1 MSSLRPISAN
11 APVTPD
17 QFSGFVDRVF
27 AHLQRADQRRW
38 GHAYLLGLLTA
49 PGKKTV
55 RRLAAAVTDSPTASQ
70 SLQQFVNSSPW
81 EWEPVRHEV
90 ARWAEERL
98 RPRAWTIATTVLPK
112 RGDHSCGVHRRFVPR
127 LGQTV
132 NCQVGV
138 GLFLSGGGSAVS
150 VDWRL
155 HLPSRW
161 MLPHLRQQARIPGD
175 IRPQPVGRDAFDMA
189 DRLHRHAGVTPLP
202 LVADLRDGW
211 QAGDLARLLARQRHD
226 FVVAVSADFPVLPL
240 DAAERDP
247 YSLTTP
253 GVRHGL
259 PSAGTVRA
267 GSVVGGCLRGTHRN
281 AGAPADLVRLP
292 AAAMPGV
299 RERRVYRLFTD
310 RRRPSVVWITNIV
323 RRRAAE
329 LSSLVGCWADTAD
342 AVRDLRQD
350 FGLLDFEGRSYP
362 GWHHYMTLVS
372 AAHAYRTLLG
382 SPPRSPAR
390 DLEPVPA

>member
-1 MSSLRPISAN
+1 MSSLRPISAG
-11 APVTPD
+11 APVPAD
-17 QFSGFVDRVF
+17 QFSAFADRVF
-27 AHLQRADQRRW
+27 THLQRADQRRW

-98 RPRAWTIATTVLPK
+98 RPRAWTVATAVLPK

-161 MLPHLRQQARIPGD
+161 TLPHLRQQARIPGD
-175 IRPQPVGRDAFDMA
+175 IRPEPVWSDAFDMA
-189 DRLHRHAGVTPLP
+189 DRLHRYAGVTPLP
-202 LVADLRDGW
+202 LVADLRDGR
-211 QAGDLARLLARQRHD
+211 QVRGLTHLLARQRQD
-226 FVVAVSADFPVLPL
+226 FVVAVSPDFPVLLL
-240 DAAERDP
+240 DTAERD
-247 YSLTTP
+247 SLSPAAP
-253 GVRHGL
+253 GVRRGL
-259 PSAGTVRA
+259 PPAGTVHA
-267 GSVVGGCLRGTHRN
+267 GSVVGGCPGGTHRN
-281 AGAPADLVRLP
+281 AGAPAHLVRLP

-299 RERRVYRLFTD
+299 RERCVYRLFTD
-310 RRRPSVVWITNIV
+310 RRRPSMVWITNMV
-323 RRRAAE
+323 HHRTAE

-342 AVRDLRQD
+342 AVRELRQD

-382 SPPRSPAR
+382 TPPRSPAR

>member
-1 MSSLRPISAN
+1 MSSLPPTSAD
-11 APVTPD
+11 APVPPD
-17 QFSGFVDRVF
+17 QFPGFVDRVF

-38 GHAYLLGLLTA
+38 GHAYLLGLLTT

-138 GLFLSGGGSAVS
+138 GLFLSDGGSAVS

-155 HLPSRW
+155 HLPARW
-161 MLPHLRQQARIPGD
+161 MLPHLRQQVRIPDD
-175 IRPQPVGRDAFDMA
+175 IRPQPVWSDAFDMV
-189 DRLHRHAGVTPLP
+189 DRLRRHAGVTPLP
-202 LVADLRDGW
+202 LVADLRDGRR
-211 QAGDLARLLARQRHD
+211 AGDLVRLLARQRND

-240 DAAERDP
+240 NAAGRAP
-247 YSLTTP
+247 YSPTAP
-253 GVRHGL
+253 GIRHGL
-259 PSAGTVRA
+259 PSAGVVRA
-267 GSVVGGCLRGTHRN
+267 GSVVGGCLRGTHLN
-281 AGAPADLVRLP
+281 AGAPADLVHLT
-292 AAAMPGV
+292 AAATPGV

-310 RRRPSVVWITNIV
+310 RRRPSVVWITNMV
-323 RRRAAE
+323 RHRAAE
-329 LSSLVGCWADTAD
+329 LSSLVGCWTGTAD

-362 GWHHYMTLVS
+362 GWHHYMTLVA

-390 DLEPVPA
+390 ELEPVPA